1 VAIETLRK
9 QLEMADR
16 ETAYWQVLRKQTQ
29 KELARVENKLRIS
42 KGNARAIR
50 SVIREQEDAQW
61 RAKSTEQTT

>member
-1 VAIETLRK
+1 MAIETLRK

>member
-1 VAIETLRK
+1 MAIETLRK

-16 ETAYWQVLRKQTQ
+16 ETAYWQVVRKQAQ
-29 KELARVENKLRIS
+29 KELARVENKLRVS

-50 SVIREQEDAQW
+50 SVIREQEAAQW